1 MILKK
6 DFYDGSSLDV
16 AKQLLGCFLVRKSG
30 NKIWRTKIVETEAYE
45 GPKDLASHASRGK
58 TPRNAVMFEDAG
70 VFYVYFTY
78 GMHHMLNVVTGK
90 KEHPAAVLI
99 RAVEPISG
107 FKNPPSL
114 GATARR
120 SGPARLTRSLQI
132 DKRLNAL
139 PAYVKKYGLWIEV
152 GEKIKKSQIV
162 AAKRI
167 GVDYAKEY
175 KDKLWRFYIKDN
187 PFVSKK

>member
-6 DFYDGSSLDV
+6 DFYDRSSLDV

-30 NKIWRTKIVETEAYE
+30 NKIWLTKIVETEAYE
-45 GPKDLASHASRGK
+45 GPKDLASHASQGK
-58 TPRNAVMFEDAG
+58 TPRNAVMFGEAG

-78 GMHHMLNVVTGK
+78 GMHHMLNVVTGPK
-90 KEHPAAVLI
+90 DHPAAVLI

-107 FKNPPSL
+107 FKNLPSL

-120 SGPARLTRSLQI
+120 SGPARLTKTLQI
-132 DKRLNAL
+132 GKDFNTL
-139 PAYVKKYGLWIEV
+139 PAYAKKSGLWIEA

-162 AAKRI
+162 CAKRV
-167 GVDYAKEY
+167 GVDYAGRY
-175 KDKLWRFYIKDN
+175 KDKPWRFYIKNN
-187 PFVSKK
+187 PSVSRK